1 MTDQARARLAARA
14 RMISRIRYGV
24 IVAMLA
30 AFVLAWGVIAATGSM
45 GSATAAT
52 PTATT
57 TPGSASSSS
66 PAAGDGSATSGDSS
80 SSFGGTTSPDGGS
93 GAVTTGQS

>member
-1 MTDQARARLAARA
+1 MTEQARARLAARA
-14 RMISRIRYGV
+14 RMISRIRRGV

-52 PTATT
+52 PAAT

-66 PAAGDGSATSGDSS
+66 PAAGDSSATSGDSS